1 MVEHSL
7 ENRMVLQSHPYELEK
22 PEKKKIGRSKTNY
35 RVLVV
40 DDDDEVRE
48 FLQMELGG
56 IYRVMT
62 AKNGNEGLR
71 LALAQLPDLI
81 VSDVVMPEMDG
92 FTLVKKLKGNGN
104 TSHIPVILL
113 TSKAEHPD
121 RIQGLD
127 KGEIGRAHV

>member
-62 AKNGNEGLR
+62 AKNGNEGL
-71 LALAQLPDLI
+71 
-81 VSDVVMPEMDG
+81 
-92 FTLVKKLKGNGN
+92 
-104 TSHIPVILL
+104 
-113 TSKAEHPD
+113 KAGISAIARFD
-121 RIQGLD
+121 CI
-127 KGEIGRAHV
+127 